1 MCLSKGKIK
10 VELELTPDELLELA
24 KFLKKKV
31 PTVVASSTGEPSPT
45 NAGGVGN
52 GSGNA

>member
-10 VELELTPDELLELA
+10 VELELTPDELVELG

-31 PTVVASSTGEPSPT
+31 ATVVASSTGGEGNS
-45 NAGGVGN
+45 GGG
-52 GSGNA
+52 A